1 MEVVQITRYEL
12 ISFINTTKIIMNG
25 IKEELRGLRLTA
37 LQNRIVLDQILAARG
52 GVCAMVGE
60 TYCTHIPENDEDGSC
75 NFRRDQELDLH
86 VKDSDR

>member
-37 LQNRIVLDQILAARG
+37 LQNRIVLDQFLAARSLCDG
-52 GVCAMVGE
+52 GRNV
-60 TYCTHIPENDEDGSC
+60 
-75 NFRRDQELDLH
+75 LH
-86 VKDSDR
+86 LYSRKL